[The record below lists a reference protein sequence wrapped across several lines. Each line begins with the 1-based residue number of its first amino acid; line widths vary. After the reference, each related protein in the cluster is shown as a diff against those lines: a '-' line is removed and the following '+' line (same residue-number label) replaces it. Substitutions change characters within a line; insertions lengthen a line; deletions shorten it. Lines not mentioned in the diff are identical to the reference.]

1 MAAELDESEEE
12 AGCCNGERF
21 GRHQIHCL
29 RNKMASKCGKV
40 RHLEAF
46 WFSWRPSK
54 VERAVDGELVAF
66 YVSAVRLI

>member
-40 RHLEAF
+40 RHLEALLVQLEA
-46 WFSWRPSK
+46 K
-54 VERAVDGELVAF
+54 QGRAGG
-66 YVSAVRLI
+66 